1 MRGTSLVA
9 QWLRLYTPTARG
21 LSLTPDEGIRSGA
34 AQKKKKKKI
43 LKLMRLLKPLK
54 TRVINYNI

>member
-34 AQKKKKKKI
+34 AQKKKKKI

>member
-34 AQKKKKKKI
+34 AKKKKKI